1 MTKSIGVKIYVRVIE
16 ENCKTSIQFGT
27 QEKLPKWKKQFED
40 WEDDGNDI
48 DNDFIEEI
56 GTTAEPK
63 KLLNKIN
70 KLIEEHYECSTY

>member
-1 MTKSIGVKIYVRVIE
+1 MKKIVKHLFNLELRK
-16 ENCKTSIQFGT
+16 NF
-27 QEKLPKWKKQFED
+27 KWKKQFEL

-48 DNDFIEEI
+48 DNDFIKEI